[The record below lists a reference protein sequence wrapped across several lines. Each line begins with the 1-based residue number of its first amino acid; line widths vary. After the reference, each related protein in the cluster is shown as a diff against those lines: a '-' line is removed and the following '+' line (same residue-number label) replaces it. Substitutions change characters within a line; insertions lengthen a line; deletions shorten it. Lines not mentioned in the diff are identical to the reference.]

1 MNNLRRSKNTRRNNF
16 RRKSQRGG
24 ITCAN
29 GHYVYENS
37 CVSQCPKGTYEEEDY
52 LPLTCTHDNW
62 INNGLSK
69 ARVTANKLA
78 RTASSAALATSNA
91 AQALAHVSK
100 EAALSAARAT
110 SSWANLR
117 LDEAASVMYNSCRQY
132 ISNYESAIATGK
144 DVTTIPPLS
153 RTLLDSNMDQV
164 VSTPSVS
171 SSHES
176 SSHES
181 SAEPSVVSSPEPS
194 VVSSAESSVVSSA
207 ESSLHESSASPS
219 VESSIDEE
227 PVDLSFKDPFS
238 TVLFSSPVANS
249 GGKKLQFNYFK
260 IYDYLK
266 DAALKNQVYESIV
279 KELVSSKS
287 PEEVNNILKNATING
302 DPITFYPRTIQQ
314 RGGRRKRIIISRRR

>member
-1 MNNLRRSKNTRRNNF
+1 MNHLKRSRNNRRNNF
-16 RRKSQRGG
+16 PRKSQRGG

-29 GHYVYENS
+29 GQYVYENS

-62 INNGLSK
+62 INNGLST

-78 RTASSAALATSNA
+78 RATSSAALATSNA
-91 AQALAHVSK
+91 AQTLAHVSK

-132 ISNYESAIATGK
+132 ISNYESALATGK

-153 RTLLDSNMDQV
+153 QTLMVSNPDQV
-164 VSTPSVS
+164 LSTPSVDS
-171 SSHES
+171 LPSVDSSHES
-176 SSHES
+176 SVVSSAEPSHESSAEPSHES
-181 SAEPSVVSSPEPS
+181 SAEPSVVSSAEPS
-194 VVSSAESSVVSSA
+194 
-207 ESSLHESSASPS
+207 HESSI
-219 VESSIDEE
+219 EEE

-238 TVLFSSPVANS
+238 DVLFSSPVPNNS
-249 GGKKLQFNYFK
+249 GKTLKYTYFR

-266 DAALKNQVYESIV
+266 DSASKNEAYESIV
-279 KELVSSKS
+279 KELASSKS
-287 PEEVNNILKNATING
+287 VEEVQNILKNARIKG
-302 DPITFYPRTIQQ
+302 DPITFYPKSVQQ
-314 RGGRRKRIIISRRR
+314 RGGRRKRVMISRRR

>member
-91 AQALAHVSK
+91 AQSLAHVSK

-164 VSTPSVS
+164 ISTPSVS

-181 SAEPSVVSSPEPS
+181 SAS
-194 VVSSAESSVVSSA
+194 
-207 ESSLHESSASPS
+207 HS

>member
-1 MNNLRRSKNTRRNNF
+1 MNHLRRSRNNRRNNF
-16 RRKSQRGG
+16 PRKSQRGG

-29 GHYVYENS
+29 GQYVYENS

-62 INNGLSK
+62 INNGLST

-78 RTASSAALATSNA
+78 RATSSAALATSNA
-91 AQALAHVSK
+91 AQTLAHVSK

-132 ISNYESAIATGK
+132 ISNYESALATGK

-153 RTLLDSNMDQV
+153 QTLMVSNPDQV
-164 VSTPSVS
+164 LSTPSVD

-176 SSHES
+176 SVVSTAEPSHES
-181 SAEPSVVSSPEPS
+181 SVESSPEPS
-194 VVSSAESSVVSSA
+194 
-207 ESSLHESSASPS
+207 HESSI
-219 VESSIDEE
+219 EEE

-238 TVLFSSPVANS
+238 DVLFSSPVPNNS
-249 GGKKLQFNYFK
+249 GKTLKYTYFR

-266 DAALKNQVYESIV
+266 DSASKNEAYESIV
-279 KELVSSKS
+279 KELASSKS
-287 PEEVNNILKNATING
+287 VEEVQNILKNARIKG
-302 DPITFYPRTIQQ
+302 DPITFYPKSVQQ
-314 RGGRRKRIIISRRR
+314 RGGRRKRVMISRRR